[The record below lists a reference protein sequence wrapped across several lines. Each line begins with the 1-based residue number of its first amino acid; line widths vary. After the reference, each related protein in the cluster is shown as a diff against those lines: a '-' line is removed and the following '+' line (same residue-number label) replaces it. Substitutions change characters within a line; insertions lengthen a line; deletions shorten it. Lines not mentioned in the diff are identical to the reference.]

1 MRPAWQRGDDG
12 QVLVR
17 AFEFKTRVGT
27 DRPTSLRATVA
38 HVTTIPRFL
47 ASCTRCS
54 KMKNRNH
61 KLLIFHLD
69 WPVKKDPHKS
79 GFPPSKPAFQA
90 DRTGLVG
97 VFFWRPIQVENYNST
112 ISFKNHLHGRR
123 TCPLESLRPSLNRER
138 PGYIVGS

>member
-1 MRPAWQRGDDG
+1 MRPASQRGDDG

-79 GFPPSKPAFQA
+79 GFPPSQA
-90 DRTGLVG
+90 NPSGKLALPTGNFGTRPFLCLKSYKLSSKGRVQKLPLRVCWPFLVPQEVDRT
-97 VFFWRPIQVENYNST
+97 
-112 ISFKNHLHGRR
+112 K
-123 TCPLESLRPSLNRER
+123 
-138 PGYIVGS
+138 GYIGS